1 MIGNSFDPI
10 TAALIIGALVV
21 ALVVTLRRYKRGEL
35 PKYVPATFKQK
46 GACGLIVAAMLA
58 LFAIG
63 FAAWEPFGGYTKFV
77 AGAVWLAS
85 MLYVVR
91 LLAILERA

>member
-1 MIGNSFDPI
+1 MIGNEFDPI
-10 TAALIIGALVV
+10 TAAIVTGALVV
-21 ALVVTLRRYKRGEL
+21 ALVITVRRSKRGEL

-46 GACGLIVAAMLA
+46 VACGLIVAAMLA

-63 FAAWEPFGGYTKFV
+63 FVAWEPFGGFTKFV